1 LSSIIKTILDGKEK
15 KMSNLVADKKLSK
28 QAMAA
33 LMMALQKSLL
43 EQSDIV
49 PVLENFD
56 FIVNGQ
62 EIFIKNPPIVK
73 FGADG
78 EWLGDPEEQDA

>member
-1 LSSIIKTILDGKEK
+1 MSSIIKTILDGKEK

>member
-1 LSSIIKTILDGKEK
+1 
-15 KMSNLVADKKLSK
+15 MSNLVADKKLSK